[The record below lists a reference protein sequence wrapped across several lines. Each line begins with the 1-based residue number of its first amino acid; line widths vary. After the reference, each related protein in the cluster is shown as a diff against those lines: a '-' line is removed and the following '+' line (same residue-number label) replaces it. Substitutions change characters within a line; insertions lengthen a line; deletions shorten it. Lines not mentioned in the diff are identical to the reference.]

1 MLNQRTLTVHLT
13 SQLKMNADCP
23 AAVTKVS
30 LAAGPLCYGS
40 ILINTYLGYKKKTL
54 SFSECVHEGDYS
66 VTLVTSLDP

>member
-23 AAVTKVS
+23 AAVTEVS
-30 LAAGPLCYGS
+30 LAAGPLCYS
-40 ILINTYLGYKKKTL
+40 STLIYSGYKKKTL